1 MTQKR
6 WTDLSLRALK
16 PKDQYYE
23 EVDTSGLRI
32 GVQPSGSKSLLS
44 RYRRPTSKA
53 PAKLTHGK
61 FPALSLS
68 AARVAHAE
76 ALAAVAAG
84 TDPGESKK
92 RERADAE
99 QAEAERAGDTVERH
113 IRLYLER
120 RSRELAGSP
129 WRQARLTV
137 ERRALPAW
145 RGRLVSEIGRR
156 DVRELVKKIAETRPI
171 AGNRALGH
179 VRKFFNELVE
189 NDIIAISPCTGLKR

>member
-44 RYRRPTSKA
+44 RYRRPGSGK

-68 AARVAHAE
+68 AARVAHAQ

-84 TDPGESKK
+84 IDPGEAK
-92 RERADAE
+92 RRAKADAA
-99 QAEAERAGDTVERH
+99 QAEAERHADAIEVQVKAH
-113 IRLYLER
+113 LER
-120 RSRELAGSP
+120 QSKTLTEST
-129 WRQARLTV
+129 WMQARLAFDDAV
-137 ERRALPAW
+137 RAW
-145 RGRLVSEIGRR
+145 RGRMVGEIRRR
-156 DVRELVKKIAETRPI
+156 DVIALIERIAEPPPKGRGPY
-171 AGNRALGH
+171 AGNRAFGH
-179 VRKFFNELVE
+179 LRKFF
-189 NDIIAISPCTGLKR
+189 